1 MARLITLTDA
11 AGNEILFNPNHIV
24 GVVYVEGL
32 GHTLVYI
39 DVKIGG
45 ANYVKV
51 KETLEQIKY
60 LVNGD

>member
-11 AGNEILFNPNHIV
+11 VGNERLFNPDHIV
-24 GVVYVEGL
+24 DVVYVEGL
-32 GHTLVYI
+32 GHTMVYI
-39 DVKIGG
+39 DVKIDG

-51 KETLEQIKY
+51 KETLEQIRI